1 MRGKALWMVSFA
13 FCFFV
18 FLQVKSNGVVIV
30 TFSFVLT
37 LDIGLCFLFFYV
49 DGVLCCCL
57 DDVLWSFNGVLHK

>member
-1 MRGKALWMVSFA
+1 MVSFA

-37 LDIGLCFLFFYV
+37 LDIGLCFLFFFMLTV
-49 DGVLCCCL
+49 CCVVVWMMCYGA
-57 DDVLWSFNGVLHK
+57 SMGCYISEEF